1 MFLAYA
7 VTHTPH
13 EKDKNPFSYS
23 DSNKRYYTSDYYLK
37 STFGGKCAKI
47 PLDAGLSCPNIDG
60 RCGVGG
66 CIYCSGR
73 GTPTGYHY
81 WMKPCSLMGMHHS
94 PSSIL
99 TSISLKKYWEPP
111 IFTKS
116 YSTEKPIVR
125 SLTFFKHKTPKLYTP
140 KLHCDI
146 YQLLHKQHSTPP
158 LAFIKITKQYLFG
171 FILPI

>member
-1 MFLAYA
+1 MKKLM
-7 VTHTPH
+7 PI
-13 EKDKNPFSYS
+13 S
-23 DSNKRYYTSDYYLK
+23 YTSTEKKIMPHVVKIHSPVILGSWVYLTHWK
-37 STFGGKCAKI
+37 GSHDL
-47 PLDAGLSCPNIDG
+47 PP
-60 RCGVGG
+60 
-66 CIYCSGR
+66 
-73 GTPTGYHY
+73 GYHY

-99 TSISLKKYWEPP
+99 TSRSLKKYWEPP

-158 LAFIKITKQYLFG
+158 SAFIKITKQYLFG
-171 FILPI
+171 LILPI